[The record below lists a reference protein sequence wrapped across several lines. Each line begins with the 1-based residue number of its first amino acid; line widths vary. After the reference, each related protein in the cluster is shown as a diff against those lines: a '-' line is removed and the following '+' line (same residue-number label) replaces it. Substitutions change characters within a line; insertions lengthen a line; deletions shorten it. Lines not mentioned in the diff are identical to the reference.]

1 MIRSRVLIFTLA
13 ALFAAAMT
21 MYAQITGVVTGAVL
35 DPSEAAVPDAV
46 VSLQLPGSGAAAF
59 TTKTTPSGAFT
70 VSSVPPGTYDLAVE
84 AKGFLKAVVSGV
96 KVDPDRTLSVP
107 AIKLA
112 VAGVT
117 QTVEVTE
124 AGTAV
129 ETSNAEVSNTIS
141 STQIDRGVLLDRNP
155 IAFVYTQ
162 AGVNY
167 GRGTTSVN
175 GQRSTYVNV
184 TLDGINIQDNFIR
197 TNDMDYMPNQLLMNQ
212 VSEVTI
218 GTSNVSAAN
227 YGGSAQVSMSTP
239 SGANQIH
246 GGLYAVNRNNA
257 FRSNS
262 FFNNQSGTPVPFENR
277 NQDGGYLSGH
287 IIKNKLFYYGNYEAS
302 RDHEQTTKNYTI
314 LTANARNG
322 IYTYKDSGGGVH
334 QVNILSAMGYTI
346 DPTMSKYL
354 AMVPDASH
362 INNYNVG
369 DSTAAFA
376 RNTAG
381 DNMLRRDNE
390 LRDNVTAKVDYI
402 FSTRNSF
409 AATYAW
415 NRDILDRPD
424 QDPTYTVAPL
434 QANNNPSKFLSG
446 AWRFNVRPNLTN
458 EFRVGFNLA
467 NGVFLDSQ
475 TIPSYF
481 ITGTTYT
488 NPVSGVTRTQGRHTN
503 TYNVADNAGWV
514 HGSHTLQFGYQMQV
528 VHIEQFNDAGI
539 TPSYSLGL
547 GLNTPGL
554 TTTQMPGAGSTDLAA
569 ANTLLETLA
578 GLYSNYT
585 QTFNVQSRTSGYVN
599 NYGTWRHD
607 IQNNYALYLQDN
619 WKVSRRLTA
628 TLGVRW
634 DYYPPT
640 NERDSLALL
649 PTLENNNVIQTILDP
664 NAQLNF
670 AGNSVGRPWWNAS
683 KKHFAPN
690 VGLAWDPTGEG
701 KWAIRAGYSV
711 SFVNDNVVRAADNAQ
726 ASNSGLTTSV
736 TSPTSLDGR
745 FSGTLAA
752 IPTPTFMVPR
762 TFANNYALSTTNAEA
777 MPDPGLTTPYVQQ
790 WNLSVQRSVM
800 GTLFEVRYVGNH
812 GTKQIRGFDYN
823 QVLIG
828 QLLGP
833 FQAAANN
840 GWLAQAATGTF
851 NATYNSTIAGSQ
863 PTTFFNAMPNSGYLT
878 NSTVRGYL
886 QTGAVGELAN
896 FYQSNLINGPYNFY
910 RNTSALGANV
920 LTNYGNS
927 DYNGLQTEVT
937 HRFAHG
943 VQFQGSY
950 VYSKVLSDS
959 DGTGQTDFEP
969 FLDNNNAKL
978 ERRRAAG
985 YDITHQIKANFYYEF
1000 PFGKG
1005 HALNF
1010 SNPVASKIISGWN
1023 MAGIWTL
1030 QSGTPFSV
1038 YSSRGTLNRAGR
1050 SSGTNTADS
1059 SLTLPQFDQLF
1070 QTYKNGNG
1078 VWFFPQANL
1087 NPTNGQA
1094 VAADGAALF
1103 NGQVFTQPG
1112 AGTLGGLQ
1120 RNMFSGP
1127 WDWNMDF
1134 KMAKMT
1140 HISERVAAELRMDV
1154 QNVFNHDTWSVGD
1167 QTLTSSTFGKITGNF
1182 YGRRELQF
1190 GLYLTF

>member
-1 MIRSRVLIFTLA
+1 
-13 ALFAAAMT
+13 
-21 MYAQITGVVTGAVL
+21 
-35 DPSEAAVPDAV
+35 
-46 VSLQLPGSGAAAF
+46 
-59 TTKTTPSGAFT
+59 
-70 VSSVPPGTYDLAVE
+70 
-84 AKGFLKAVVSGV
+84 
-96 KVDPDRTLSVP
+96 
-107 AIKLA
+107 
-112 VAGVT
+112 
-117 QTVEVTE
+117 
-124 AGTAV
+124 
-129 ETSNAEVSNTIS
+129 
-141 STQIDRGVLLDRNP
+141 
-155 IAFVYTQ
+155 
-162 AGVNY
+162 
-167 GRGTTSVN
+167 
-175 GQRSTYVNV
+175 
-184 TLDGINIQDNFIR
+184 
-197 TNDMDYMPNQLLMNQ
+197 
-212 VSEVTI
+212 
-218 GTSNVSAAN
+218 
-227 YGGSAQVSMSTP
+227 
-239 SGANQIH
+239 
-246 GGLYAVNRNNA
+246 
-257 FRSNS
+257 
-262 FFNNQSGTPVPFENR
+262 
-277 NQDGGYLSGH
+277 
-287 IIKNKLFYYGNYEAS
+287 
-302 RDHEQTTKNYTI
+302 
-314 LTANARNG
+314 
-322 IYTYKDSGGGVH
+322 
-334 QVNILSAMGYTI
+334 
-346 DPTMSKYL
+346 
-354 AMVPDASH
+354 
-362 INNYNVG
+362 
-369 DSTAAFA
+369 
-376 RNTAG
+376 
-381 DNMLRRDNE
+381 
-390 LRDNVTAKVDYI
+390 
-402 FSTRNSF
+402 
-409 AATYAW
+409 
-415 NRDILDRPD
+415 
-424 QDPTYTVAPL
+424 
-434 QANNNPSKFLSG
+434 
-446 AWRFNVRPNLTN
+446 
-458 EFRVGFNLA
+458 
-467 NGVFLDSQ
+467 
-475 TIPSYF
+475 
-481 ITGTTYT
+481 
-488 NPVSGVTRTQGRHTN
+488 
-503 TYNVADNAGWV
+503 
-514 HGSHTLQFGYQMQV
+514 
-528 VHIEQFNDAGI
+528 
-539 TPSYSLGL
+539 
-547 GLNTPGL
+547 
-554 TTTQMPGAGSTDLAA
+554 
-569 ANTLLETLA
+569 
-578 GLYSNYT
+578 
-585 QTFNVQSRTSGYVN
+585 
-599 NYGTWRHD
+599 
-607 IQNNYALYLQDN
+607 
-619 WKVSRRLTA
+619 
-628 TLGVRW
+628 
-634 DYYPPT
+634 
-640 NERDSLALL
+640 
-649 PTLENNNVIQTILDP
+649 
-664 NAQLNF
+664 
-670 AGNSVGRPWWNAS
+670 
-683 KKHFAPN
+683 
-690 VGLAWDPTGEG
+690 
-701 KWAIRAGYSV
+701 
-711 SFVNDNVVRAADNAQ
+711 
-726 ASNSGLTTSV
+726 
-736 TSPTSLDGR
+736 
-745 FSGTLAA
+745 
-752 IPTPTFMVPR
+752 
-762 TFANNYALSTTNAEA
+762 
-777 MPDPGLTTPYVQQ
+777 
-790 WNLSVQRSVM
+790 M